1 MYNYYPMVSFLYQ
14 HTNKTCH
21 FVSGSKDVITWMNRY
36 GHAISSDKVNLVE
49 TNTAEIQAS
58 ILSRTF
64 MPRIMQPSTFAT
76 FAFDNCD
83 HNLESKFNLTMHCTN
98 GVMIQKCQ
106 KTDNRILTHNPILQQ
121 AESRKRRSFNPVQQD
136 LAPFIKQPRS
146 KPTTFYVVDIN
157 INEIDALHSKNMD
170 RVWYL
175 VKAVMMIMQSFLV
188 GRASNDVHN
197 VVYLR
202 TIAESPTKL
211 ASD

>member
-1 MYNYYPMVSFLYQ
+1 MVSFLYQ
-14 HTNKTCH
+14 YTNKTFH
-21 FVSGSKDVITWMNRY
+21 FAAGSKDVITWMNRY
-36 GHAISSDKVNLVE
+36 GHTISSGEVNLVKTNAAE
-49 TNTAEIQAS
+49 TQAS
-58 ILSRTF
+58 VLSRTF
-64 MPRIMQPSTFAT
+64 VPRIMQPSAFVTCV
-76 FAFDNCD
+76 FDNCD
-83 HNLESKFNLTMHCTN
+83 HNLESKFKLTMHCTS
-98 GVMIQKCQ
+98 GTVMQKCQ
-106 KTDNRILTHNPILQQ
+106 NTDNRILTHNPILQQ
-121 AESRKRRSFNPVQQD
+121 AQSRKRQSFNLTQQD